1 MPLYLSDLSSVTEEA
16 PISIFLHCM
25 NYTEGI
31 VMVPTWSLP
40 CEESQVQK

>member
-1 MPLYLSDLSSVTEEA
+1 MLLYLSDLSNITEEA

-31 VMVPTWSLP
+31 VVLPRRSLP
-40 CEESQVQK
+40 CEEKQVQK